1 MLIMTTTLTA
11 TSMSTAE
18 QRLRL
23 MQLASSNLP
32 VGGYSWSQ
40 GLEWAVEAGWVLDV
54 AAFER
59 WQRRQ
64 MTEGFFTVDL
74 PLFARL
80 YRACEQG
87 DIAAAQRWT
96 AYLLAC
102 RETRELREEERN
114 RGAAFARLLSDWQPD
129 CPPPW
134 RSLCQQS
141 QLAGMAWL
149 GVRWRIAL
157 PEMALS
163 LGYSWIESAVMA
175 GVKLVPFGQQA
186 AQQLILR
193 LCDHY
198 AAEMPRALA
207 PERIVGVETG
217 GCPHTAIR
225 EDASMNLAAVEA
237 LSEKFGNLDLI
248 FVESGGDN
256 LSATF
261 SPELADLTIYVI
273 DVAEG
278 EKIPRKGGPGITK
291 SDFLVINKTDLA
303 PYVGASL
310 EVMASDTQRMRGDR
324 PWTFTNLKQGDGLS
338 TIIAFLE
345 DKGMLGK

>member
-1 MLIMTTTLTA
+1 L
-11 TSMSTAE
+11 S
-18 QRLRL
+18 
-23 MQLASSNLP
+23 
-32 VGGYSWSQ
+32 
-40 GLEWAVEAGWVLDV
+40 
-54 AAFER
+54 
-59 WQRRQ
+59 
-64 MTEGFFTVDL
+64 
-74 PLFARL
+74 ARL

-207 PERIVGVETG
+207 APDGDIGSAT
-217 GCPHTAIR
+217 P
-225 EDASMNLAAVEA
+225 LAAIA
-237 LSEKFGNLDLI
+237 
-248 FVESGGDN
+248 
-256 LSATF
+256 SARH
-261 SPELADLTIYVI
+261 E
-273 DVAEG
+273 
-278 EKIPRKGGPGITK
+278 
-291 SDFLVINKTDLA
+291 
-303 PYVGASL
+303 
-310 EVMASDTQRMRGDR
+310 TQYSRLFR
-324 PWTFTNLKQGDGLS
+324 S
-338 TIIAFLE
+338 
-345 DKGMLGK
+345 

>member
-1 MLIMTTTLTA
+1 MEHA
-11 TSMSTAE
+11 R

-23 MQLASSNLP
+23 MQLSSSSLP
-32 VGGYSWSQ
+32 VGSYTWSQ
-40 GLEWAVEAGWVLDV
+40 GLEWAVEAGWITD
-54 AAFER
+54 AEAFRR
-59 WQRRQ
+59 WQIQQ
-64 MTEGFFTVDL
+64 MEQSFFCVDL
-74 PLFARL
+74 PLFSRL
-80 YRACEQG
+80 YHACEHQ
-87 DIAAAQRWT
+87 DIAAASRWT

-114 RGAAFARLLSDWQPD
+114 RGAAFARLLSDRQPD

-207 PERIVGVETG
+207 APDGDIGSAT
-217 GCPHTAIR
+217 P
-225 EDASMNLAAVEA
+225 LAAIA
-237 LSEKFGNLDLI
+237 
-248 FVESGGDN
+248 
-256 LSATF
+256 SARH
-261 SPELADLTIYVI
+261 E
-273 DVAEG
+273 
-278 EKIPRKGGPGITK
+278 
-291 SDFLVINKTDLA
+291 
-303 PYVGASL
+303 
-310 EVMASDTQRMRGDR
+310 TQYSRLFR
-324 PWTFTNLKQGDGLS
+324 S
-338 TIIAFLE
+338 
-345 DKGMLGK
+345 

>member
-1 MLIMTTTLTA
+1 M
-11 TSMSTAE
+11 
-18 QRLRL
+18 
-23 MQLASSNLP
+23 
-32 VGGYSWSQ
+32 
-40 GLEWAVEAGWVLDV
+40 EAGWVLDV

-163 LGYSWIESAVMA
+163 LAIA
-175 GVKLVPFGQQA
+175 G
-186 AQQLILR
+186 LR
-193 LCDHY
+193 
-198 AAEMPRALA
+198 A
-207 PERIVGVETG
+207 P
-217 GCPHTAIR
+217 
-225 EDASMNLAAVEA
+225 
-237 LSEKFGNLDLI
+237 
-248 FVESGGDN
+248 
-256 LSATF
+256 
-261 SPELADLTIYVI
+261 
-273 DVAEG
+273 
-278 EKIPRKGGPGITK
+278 
-291 SDFLVINKTDLA
+291 
-303 PYVGASL
+303 
-310 EVMASDTQRMRGDR
+310 
-324 PWTFTNLKQGDGLS
+324 
-338 TIIAFLE
+338 
-345 DKGMLGK
+345 